1 MSEEKEEL
9 KEVTEPEIEEKEEVV
24 EPTAEEKLQKELDEL
39 NDKYLRLMSE
49 YANYQ
54 NRTTK
59 EKAARY
65 ADAMVDAVAELLPVG
80 DNLERA
86 LKTEVT
92 SEDAVKF
99 KEGIEMVMKQFNDC
113 LEKLNVKPIKAEG
126 EQFDPNFHNAV
137 MHIEDESIDDNTV
150 VEDLMRGY
158 SYKDE
163 RVVRHS
169 MVKVAN

>member
-1 MSEEKEEL
+1 MSEKKEEL
-9 KEVTEPEIEEKEEVV
+9 NEVTEPEIEEKEEVV

-65 ADAMVDAVAELLPVG
+65 ADAIVDAVAELLPVG

-92 SEDAVKF
+92 SEDALKF

-113 LEKLNVKPIKAEG
+113 LEKLNVKPIQAEG

-150 VEDLMRGY
+150 VEDLIRGY
-158 SYKDE
+158 IYKDE

>member
-65 ADAMVDAVAELLPVG
+65 ADAIVDAVAELLPVG

-99 KEGIEMVMKQFNDC
+99 KEGIEMVMKQFKDC

-158 SYKDE
+158 IYKDE